1 MCVCFYKDRTEKKEN
16 VFWAEQPLFKRL
28 RVVKQLCGNPRG
40 SLPKTVKLIFTKSS
54 KIPKDP
60 KMSIILYV
68 CFLLGGWFFVSY
80 LGRQE
85 GSLGRF
91 RWKAFTQISEWRE
104 HIDDDDYDDDD
115 NGIPVIA
122 LLGGMV
128 IVMLL
133 EMMMIKDPDSRY
145 RAFTEPSQR
154 RDHFYFITF
163 PFLTNLANISRLTYK
178 HVTQIPFKMRSRSV
192 KFLTW

>member
-1 MCVCFYKDRTEKKEN
+1 
-16 VFWAEQPLFKRL
+16 
-28 RVVKQLCGNPRG
+28 
-40 SLPKTVKLIFTKSS
+40 
-54 KIPKDP
+54 
-60 KMSIILYV
+60 MSIILYV

-122 LLGGMV
+122 LHGDMV

-178 HVTQIPFKMRSRSV
+178 
-192 KFLTW
+192 